1 MEIFCRNLSIG
12 LSDSMQ
18 SKQTSKQSERNP
30 KCGNE
35 APASG
40 RQKASIRDREISNL
54 NELIRSTPDV
64 REDRV
69 ENLRKKIQG
78 GTYDIKAEEIAK
90 KIIKGNPLDEI
101 T

>member
-1 MEIFCRNLSIG
+1 
-12 LSDSMQ
+12 MQ
-18 SKQTSKQSERNP
+18 SKRTSKQSERNP

-40 RQKASIRDREISNL
+40 RQKLSVKDREISNL
-54 NELIRSTPDV
+54 GELIRSTPDV

-69 ENLRKKIQG
+69 EDLRKKIQG
-78 GTYDIKAEEIAK
+78 GTYNIKAEEIAE

-101 T
+101 S